1 MILTLSNRSN
11 VTNDGTEI
19 NPQSAQAYVV
29 QFASPIIL
37 PADAE
42 IALLRTTVNKSTAG
56 APAGGYPLAWDYNS
70 VFVRIPELQL
80 RSAHVKDAN
89 SNQLMLQSII
99 GQPVYIGA
107 SAPATALAGEHSDEI
122 SLPIYQ
128 RVFNHEDISLGSMN
142 VELIHVDGSPA
153 NELTLS
159 SEVTLH
165 IRKHSK

>member
-56 APAGGYPLAWDYNS
+56 APAGGYPLAWD
-70 VFVRIPELQL
+70 
-80 RSAHVKDAN
+80 SAHVKDAN